1 LNMSELTNCIQFF
14 VLDQNQLNKH
24 YYNFAIEKIVQFYE
38 YTNVPVLLY
47 PKSFAE
53 KHQLPFEKTYFLGLL
68 NLEYLNECLD
78 VFFGIITPKKSDI
91 FFTNIVN
98 RLNNL

>member
-1 LNMSELTNCIQFF
+1 MSELTNCIQFF

-24 YYNFAIEKIVQFYE
+24 SYNFAIDKIVQFYE
-38 YTNVPVLLY
+38 YKTVPILLY

-53 KHQLPFEKTYFLGLL
+53 KIQLPFEKTYYLGLL
-68 NLEYLNECLD
+68 DLEYLNECLD

-91 FFTNIVN
+91 FYTNLVK
-98 RLNNL
+98 RLSNLQD